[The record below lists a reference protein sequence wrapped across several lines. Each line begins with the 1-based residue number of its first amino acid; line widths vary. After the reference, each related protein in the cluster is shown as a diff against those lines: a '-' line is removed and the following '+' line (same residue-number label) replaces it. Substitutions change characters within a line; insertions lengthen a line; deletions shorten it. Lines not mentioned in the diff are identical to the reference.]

1 MNSNVIRRFA
11 VGAALVGLAVGIG
24 IAAAVGRIQSP
35 RARVPDR
42 FPKPV
47 ALQRLRRDEKECHQD
62 RASDDNQCRFD
73 ATGLTKERPGH
84 PVQSQPMR
92 EGMTGNAPRWRAAG

>member
-35 RARVPDR
+35 RARVPGRIGSRNRSRCNGSGGMRVTSAINTGDWIN
-42 FPKPV
+42 PV
-47 ALQRLRRDEKECHQD
+47 MFALTQ
-62 RASDDNQCRFD
+62 
-73 ATGLTKERPGH
+73 
-84 PVQSQPMR
+84 PV
-92 EGMTGNAPRWRAAG
+92 